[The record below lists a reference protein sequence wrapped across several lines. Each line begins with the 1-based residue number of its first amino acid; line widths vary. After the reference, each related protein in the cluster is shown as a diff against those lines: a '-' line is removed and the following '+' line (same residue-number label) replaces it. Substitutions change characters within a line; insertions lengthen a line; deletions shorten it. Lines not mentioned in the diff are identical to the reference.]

1 MFIYPLNLS
10 LNPWFLAIAEISI
23 TAPNALD
30 NYYHLHKMTP
40 GLIEVR
46 VQNMLNSRV
55 VETTPSSSRKIK
67 LSLMGPA
74 FIAAIGYIDPGNF
87 ATNIQSGA
95 SFGYTLLW
103 VVVWANVM
111 AMLIQL
117 LSAKLGIATGKNLA
131 EHIRDRF
138 PRPAVWAYWVQA
150 EIIAM
155 ATDLAEFIG
164 AAIGFKLL
172 LGVTLLEGAILTGIA
187 TFLILMLQKR
197 GQKPLEWG
205 IGSLLLFVALAYM
218 VELVFSQPQ
227 LGPLL
232 KGMALPDLPN
242 GDAVFLAAGVLGA
255 TIMPHVIYLHSS
267 LTQAPGENSKA
278 DRYAATKV
286 DVAIAM
292 TIAGFVNLA
301 MMATAAAA
309 FHFNGHSGITDLDQA
324 YLTLQPLLG
333 QAAATIFGL
342 SLVAA
347 GLSSTVVG
355 TLAGQVVMQG
365 FVRFYIPLWVRRVVT
380 MLPSFIVIMLGM
392 DATRILV
399 LSQVLLSFGIA
410 LALVPLLSFTGNREL
425 MGEMVNSRTIQTMGK
440 LIVVVVVGLN
450 GYLLVSSLL

>member
-1 MFIYPLNLS
+1 M
-10 LNPWFLAIAEISI
+10 
-23 TAPNALD
+23 
-30 NYYHLHKMTP
+30 
-40 GLIEVR
+40 
-46 VQNMLNSRV
+46 QNSRA
-55 VETTPSSSRKIK
+55 ESSGRASRKLK
-67 LSLMGPA
+67 FSLMGPA

-87 ATNIQSGA
+87 ATNIQAGA
-95 SFGYTLLW
+95 SFGYQLLW
-103 VVVWANVM
+103 VVVWANIM

-172 LGVTLLEGAILTGIA
+172 LGVSLLQGAVLTGIA
-187 TFLILMLQKR
+187 TFIILGLQKR
-197 GQKPLEWG
+197 GQKPLELVIAG
-205 IGSLLLFVALAYM
+205 LLLFVAAAYI
-218 VELVFSQPQ
+218 VELFFSQPDMAA
-227 LGPLL
+227 LG
-232 KGMALPDLPN
+232 KGMLIPSLAS
-242 GDAVFLAAGVLGA
+242 GDAVYLAAGVLGA

-267 LTQAPGENSKA
+267 LTQRAGKASKEQ
-278 DRYAATKV
+278 RYSATKL
-286 DVAIAM
+286 DVSIAM

-309 FHFNGHSGITDLDQA
+309 FHFSGHSGISELDQA

-333 QAAATIFGL
+333 NAAATTFGL

-365 FVRFYIPLWVRRVVT
+365 FVKFYIPIWVRRVVT
-380 MLPSFIVIMLGM
+380 MLPSFIVILMGL

-399 LSQVLLSFGIA
+399 MSQVLLSFGIA
-410 LALVPLLSFTGNREL
+410 LALLPLLAFTGNRDL
-425 MGEMVNSRTIQTMGK
+425 MGDMVNSKTVQWAGR
-440 LIVVVVVGLN
+440 LIVLVVVSLN
-450 GYLLVSSLL
+450 GYLLMGMIFRVR

>member
-1 MFIYPLNLS
+1 MFIYLLNLS
-10 LNPWFLAIAEISI
+10 LNPWFLSIAEISI
-23 TAPNALD
+23 TATNALD
-30 NYYHLHKMTP
+30 NYYHLHKITP
-40 GLIEVR
+40 GLLEVR

-55 VETTPSSSRKIK
+55 VETTPRSSRKIK

-187 TFLILMLQKR
+187 TFLILMLQQR
-197 GQKPLEWG
+197 GQKPLEWV

-232 KGMALPDLPN
+232 TGMALPDLPN

-267 LTQAPGENSKA
+267 LTQAAGENSKA

-425 MGEMVNSRTIQTMGK
+425 MGEMVNSRTIQTIGK

>member
-1 MFIYPLNLS
+1 MF
-10 LNPWFLAIAEISI
+10 
-23 TAPNALD
+23 
-30 NYYHLHKMTP
+30 
-40 GLIEVR
+40 
-46 VQNMLNSRV
+46 NSRA
-55 VETTPSSSRKIK
+55 ESSGRASRKLK

-87 ATNIQSGA
+87 ATNIQAGA
-95 SFGYTLLW
+95 SYGYQLLW
-103 VVVWANVM
+103 VVVWANIM

-172 LGVTLLEGAILTGIA
+172 LGVSLLQGAVLTGIA
-187 TFLILMLQKR
+187 TFIILALQKR
-197 GQKPLEWG
+197 GQKPLELVIAG
-205 IGSLLLFVALAYM
+205 LLLFVAAAYI
-218 VELVFSQPQ
+218 VELFFSQPSMAA
-227 LGPLL
+227 LG
-232 KGMALPDLPN
+232 KGMLIPNLPSS
-242 GDAVFLAAGVLGA
+242 DAVYLAAGVLGA

-267 LTQAPGENSKA
+267 LTQRAGDASKA
-278 DRYAATKV
+278 QRYSATKL
-286 DVAIAM
+286 DVGIAM

-309 FHFNGHSGITDLDQA
+309 FHFSGHQGISELDQA
-324 YLTLQPLLG
+324 YLTLEPLLG
-333 QAAATIFGL
+333 QAAAITFGL

-365 FVRFYIPLWVRRVVT
+365 FVKFYIPLWVRRTVT
-380 MLPSFIVIMLGM
+380 MAPSFIVIMMGL

-399 LSQVLLSFGIA
+399 MSQVLLSFGIA
-410 LALVPLLSFTGNREL
+410 LALLPLLAFTGNREL
-425 MGEMVNSRTIQTMGK
+425 MGEMVNSKGIQWAGRV
-440 LIVVVVVGLN
+440 IVLLVVSLN
-450 GYLLVSSLL
+450 LYLLIGMLK

>member
-1 MFIYPLNLS
+1 MPGS
-10 LNPWFLAIAEISI
+10 RAIES
-23 TAPNALD
+23 T
-30 NYYHLHKMTP
+30 
-40 GLIEVR
+40 
-46 VQNMLNSRV
+46 SR
-55 VETTPSSSRKIK
+55 TSRKIK

-95 SFGYTLLW
+95 TYGYTLLW
-103 VVVWANVM
+103 VVVWANLM

-138 PRPAVWAYWVQA
+138 PRPAVWAYWIQA

-172 LGVTLLEGAILTGIA
+172 LGVTLLEGAILTAIA
-187 TFLILMLQKR
+187 TFLILMLQQR
-197 GQKPLEWG
+197 GQKPLERV
-205 IGSLLLFVALAYM
+205 IGGLLLFVAAAYI
-218 VELVFSQPQ
+218 VELVFSQPE
-227 LGPLL
+227 LAALA
-232 KGMALPDLPN
+232 KGMAIPALPSS
-242 GDAVFLAAGVLGA
+242 DAVLLAAGVLGA

-267 LTQAPGENSKA
+267 LTQHEGGHSRAE
-278 DRYAATKV
+278 RYSATKA

-309 FHFNGHSGITDLDQA
+309 FHFSGNQDIADLDKA
-324 YLTLQPLLG
+324 YLTLEPLLG
-333 QAAATIFGL
+333 KTAAVVFGL
-342 SLVAA
+342 SLVVA

-365 FVRFYIPLWVRRVVT
+365 FVHFHIPLWVRRTVT
-380 MLPSFIVIMLGM
+380 MLPSFIVIMSGM
-392 DATRILV
+392 DPTRVLI
-399 LSQVLLSFGIA
+399 LSQVVLSFGIA
-410 LALVPLLSFTGNREL
+410 LALIPLLSFTANREL
-425 MGEMVNSRTIQTMGK
+425 MGGMVNGQWVQRCGK
-440 LIVVVVVGLN
+440 LIVILVVSLN
-450 GYLLVSSLL
+450 MYLLIDTLLGIHA

>member
-1 MFIYPLNLS
+1 
-10 LNPWFLAIAEISI
+10 
-23 TAPNALD
+23 
-30 NYYHLHKMTP
+30 
-40 GLIEVR
+40 
-46 VQNMLNSRV
+46 MLNSRAV
-55 VETTPSSSRKIK
+55 DTSRRTSRRIK

-87 ATNIQSGA
+87 ATNIQAGA

-103 VVVWANVM
+103 VVVWANIM

-172 LGVTLLEGAILTGIA
+172 LGVTLLEGAVLTGIA

-197 GQKPLEWG
+197 GQKPLELV
-205 IGSLLLFVALAYM
+205 IGGLLLFVAAAYI
-218 VELVFSQPQ
+218 VELIFSRPELAA
-227 LGPLL
+227 LGR
-232 KGMALPDLPN
+232 GMLVPDLPN
-242 GDAVFLAAGVLGA
+242 RDAVFLAAGVLGA

-267 LTQAPGENSKA
+267 LTQTAGENSKA
-278 DRYAATKV
+278 SRYAATKL

-309 FHFNGHSGITDLDQA
+309 FHFNGYGSIAEIEQA

-333 QAAATIFGL
+333 NAAATIFGL

-365 FVRFYIPLWVRRVVT
+365 FVRFYIPIWVRRTVT
-380 MLPSFIVIMLGM
+380 MLPSFIVILAGM

-399 LSQVLLSFGIA
+399 MSQVLLSFGIA
-410 LALVPLLSFTGNREL
+410 LALVPLLAFTGNKEL
-425 MGEMVNSRTIQTMGK
+425 MGDMVNSK
-440 LIVVVVVGLN
+440 LIQILGKMIVLVVVGLN
-450 GYLLVSSLL
+450 AYLLISLL

>member
-1 MFIYPLNLS
+1 M
-10 LNPWFLAIAEISI
+10 
-23 TAPNALD
+23 
-30 NYYHLHKMTP
+30 P
-40 GLIEVR
+40 G
-46 VQNMLNSRV
+46 SRV
-55 VETTPSSSRKIK
+55 VESVSRTSRKLK

-95 SFGYTLLW
+95 AYGYQLLW
-103 VVVWANVM
+103 VVVWANLM

-138 PRPAVWAYWVQA
+138 PKPAVWAYWVQA

-172 LGVTLLEGAILTGIA
+172 LGVSLLEGAILTGIA
-187 TFLILMLQKR
+187 TFLILTLQQR
-197 GQKPLEWG
+197 GQKPLEMV
-205 IGSLLLFVALAYM
+205 IGGLLLFVAAAYI
-218 VELVFSQPQ
+218 VELIFSRPE
-227 LGPLL
+227 LASLA
-232 KGMALPDLPN
+232 KGMVVPSLPN
-242 GDAVFLAAGVLGA
+242 SDAVLLAAGVLGA

-267 LTQAPGENSKA
+267 LTQQQSNITRAE
-278 DRYAATKV
+278 RYSATKV
-286 DVAIAM
+286 DVAVAM

-309 FHFNGHSGITDLDQA
+309 FHFSGNTSIAELDQA
-324 YLTLQPLLG
+324 YLTLKPLLG

-342 SLVAA
+342 SLVVA

-365 FVRFYIPLWVRRVVT
+365 FVRFHIPLWVRRVVT
-380 MLPSFIVIMLGM
+380 MLPSFIVILSGM
-392 DATRILV
+392 NPTRVLV

-410 LALVPLLSFTGNREL
+410 LALIPLLVFTGNREL
-425 MGEMVNSRTIQTMGK
+425 MGCLVNSRRVQNIGK
-440 LIVVVVVGLN
+440 VIVCIVIALN
-450 GYLLVSSLL
+450 LYLVLDTLLG

>member
-1 MFIYPLNLS
+1 M
-10 LNPWFLAIAEISI
+10 
-23 TAPNALD
+23 
-30 NYYHLHKMTP
+30 P
-40 GLIEVR
+40 G
-46 VQNMLNSRV
+46 SRV
-55 VETTPSSSRKIK
+55 IESTSRTSRKIK

-95 SFGYTLLW
+95 AYGYTLLW
-103 VVVWANVM
+103 VVVWANLM

-172 LGVTLLEGAILTGIA
+172 LGVSLLEGAILTAIA
-187 TFLILMLQKR
+187 TFLILMLQQR
-197 GQKPLEWG
+197 GQKPLEMV
-205 IGSLLLFVALAYM
+205 IGGLLLFVAAAYI
-218 VELVFSQPQ
+218 VELVFSQPE
-227 LGPLL
+227 LSALA
-232 KGMALPDLPN
+232 KGMAIPSLPTS
-242 GDAVFLAAGVLGA
+242 DAVLLAAGVLGA

-267 LTQAPGENSKA
+267 LTQHEGPHTRAE
-278 DRYAATKV
+278 RYSATKV

-309 FHFNGHSGITDLDQA
+309 FHFSGNQDIADLDKA
-324 YLTLQPLLG
+324 YLTLEPLLG
-333 QAAATIFGL
+333 KAAAVIFGL

-365 FVRFYIPLWVRRVVT
+365 FVRFHIPLWVRRTVT
-380 MLPSFIVIMLGM
+380 MLPSFIVILSGM
-392 DATRILV
+392 DPTRVLV
-399 LSQVLLSFGIA
+399 LSQVVLSFGIA

-425 MGEMVNSRTIQTMGK
+425 MGTMVNGK
-440 LIVVVVVGLN
+440 WVQRIGQLIVVLVVSLN
-450 GYLLVSSLL
+450 MYLLIDTMLGI